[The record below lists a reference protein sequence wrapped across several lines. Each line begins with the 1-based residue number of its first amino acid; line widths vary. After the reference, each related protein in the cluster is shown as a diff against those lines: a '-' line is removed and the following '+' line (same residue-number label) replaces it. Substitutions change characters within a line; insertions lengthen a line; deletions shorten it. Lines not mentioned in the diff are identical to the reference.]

1 MCEQDDQFILYGAV
15 EGGGAC
21 GIQHFS
27 GYFANVF
34 NHMDFIKETVGYTV
48 SESMIS
54 RFDDSKYLKKVF

>member
-48 SESMIS
+48 SEIMIS
-54 RFDDSKYLKKVF
+54 RFND